1 MIKGFCK
8 ILFLVLFSTTLGV
21 AQNCSLKNGD
31 KASPLVLNDNQNTL
45 QSLTFPY
52 LNKLVLVHF
61 WSSSVAKSKSFIPRA
76 IDLQTRYGSTAY
88 RNAEGFDVISVALQ
102 SDKTVWKE
110 DMLALGMDKII
121 NLIAVKGYKDI
132 SVCNFKIVQL
142 PVTLLI
148 DEMGTIVLINPTQL
162 RIEDVLDGKKN
173 SPSNTRDLKGML
185 LFSESPKDLV
195 KNQKMILTNKFSD
208 TISRTITDN
217 NGHFQFTAVKY
228 LTEYI
233 LKTDTSGSLL
243 GKEKAFVSTGGGA
256 VFANIPN
263 MSGKFE
269 YTLSLADVAT
279 LSGINKD
286 ISSTKNAITFNAN
299 ITFKKNSAEL
309 EPGSSVELDKVAS
322 MLTKN
327 KDYTVEIITHTDSKG
342 DDADNL
348 ELSKKRSSSVKAYLV
363 AKGIAAT
370 RMKPIGKG
378 ELELK
383 NKCKNKVNC
392 TDDEHA
398 ENVRTELKF
407 YKP

>member
-1 MIKGFCK
+1 
-8 ILFLVLFSTTLGV
+8 LFLVLFSLNGL

-61 WSSSVAKSKSFIPRA
+61 WSSSVSKSKPFIPRA
-76 IDLQTRYGSTAY
+76 IDLQNRYSTTAY
-88 RNAEGFDVISVALQ
+88 RNAEGFEVISVALQ
-102 SDKTVWKE
+102 SDKKTWIE
-110 DMLALGMDKII
+110 DLTAMGMDKIV

-148 DEMGTIVLINPTQL
+148 DEMGTIVLVNPTQL
-162 RIEDVLDGKKN
+162 QIEDVLDSKKN
-173 SPSNTRDLKGML
+173 SPTNTRDLKGML
-185 LFSESPKDLV
+185 LFSENPKDLV
-195 KNQKMILTNKFSD
+195 KNEKMVLMNKFYD
-208 TISRTITDN
+208 TISRTTTDAG
-217 NGHFQFTAVKY
+217 GHFQFTGVKY
-228 LTEYI
+228 LTEYVLRI
-233 LKTDTSGSLL
+233 DTL
-243 GKEKAFVSTGGGA
+243 GLSEKSRTYLSTGGGA
-256 VFANIPN
+256 VFAGINKIA
-263 MSGKFE
+263 GKFE
-269 YTLSLADVAT
+269 YTLSLSDVAT

-286 ISSTKNAITFNAN
+286 VSSAKNAITFNAN
-299 ITFKKNSAEL
+299 ITFKKGSAEL
-309 EPGSSVELDKVAS
+309 EPTSGPELDKVAT

-363 AKGIAAT
+363 AKGIAPT

-378 ELELK
+378 ETELK